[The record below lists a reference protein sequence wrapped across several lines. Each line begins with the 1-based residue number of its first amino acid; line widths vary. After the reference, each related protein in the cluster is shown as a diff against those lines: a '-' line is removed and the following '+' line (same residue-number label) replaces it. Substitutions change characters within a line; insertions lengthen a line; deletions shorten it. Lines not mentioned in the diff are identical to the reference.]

1 MKPIISKSD
10 FVQYINAYKKT
21 EEAISSLC
29 DIIFADIYESD
40 IGTTHNYF
48 LGLLSKL
55 LNDNKN
61 CEKLDILSWWVYDCN
76 FGEEAILYNE
86 DGSVYK
92 ELKTPEALFDYFSDY
107 DYFNNWMR
115 DK

>member
-21 EEAISSLC
+21 EQAISSLY
-29 DIIFADIYESD
+29 DIIYAEIYESD
-40 IGTTHNYF
+40 IGITHTHF

-55 LNDNKN
+55 LNDKN
-61 CEKLDILSWWVYDCN
+61 GEKLDTLCWWVYDCN

-92 ELKTPEALFDYFSDY
+92 ELKTPEDLFDYFSHFDH
-107 DYFNNWMR
+107 FKNLEG
-115 DK
+115 